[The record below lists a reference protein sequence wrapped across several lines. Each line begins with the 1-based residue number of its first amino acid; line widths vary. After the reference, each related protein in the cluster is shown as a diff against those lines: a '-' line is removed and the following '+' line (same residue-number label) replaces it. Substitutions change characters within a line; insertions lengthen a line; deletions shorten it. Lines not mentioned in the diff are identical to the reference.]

1 MPTFIKTSLFLY
13 LTNYIREGNSSEY
26 IFVSN
31 FYFPPK
37 LVGRK
42 GDNMNKYPNM
52 GNMSKIVRYELEQD
66 TVNLRQAGLSYQRI
80 ADELN
85 ATGKVPENDQ
95 INADN
100 VKTFLSNVPQVS
112 REMIK
117 RNEKRMMEVVNNNM
131 DIIAEMTTLYDKT
144 KELMEAMEAKAN
156 EDGRYVDPYRFKALS
171 SEMREM
177 LKMMIDIQKELND
190 YENTKLFMEIVMETV
205 AEISPESIPIIIEK
219 LKSIQKTKWLGQ
231 IFDRR

>member
-1 MPTFIKTSLFLY
+1 
-13 LTNYIREGNSSEY
+13 
-26 IFVSN
+26 
-31 FYFPPK
+31 
-37 LVGRK
+37 
-42 GDNMNKYPNM
+42 MNKYPNI